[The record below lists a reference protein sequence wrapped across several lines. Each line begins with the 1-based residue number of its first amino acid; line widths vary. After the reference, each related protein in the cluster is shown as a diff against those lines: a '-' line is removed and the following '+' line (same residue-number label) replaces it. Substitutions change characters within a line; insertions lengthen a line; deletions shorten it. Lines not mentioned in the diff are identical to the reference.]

1 MSNKG
6 DFVRYILH
14 KREPIVD
21 FKNIG
26 GGKATNMA
34 SMSQKGFPI
43 PEWLCLTTQA
53 YEKFLESNRLY
64 DIFDTTKEVS
74 ELSKTVRDAFLKN
87 KIPEDILTQLYV
99 ELEKINLT
107 NSFLAIRSSGLD
119 EDSADHSFAGQFSS
133 FLYQKSKEEIELSI
147 RECWASA
154 YTERALSYRIKKGLP
169 IEGLSVGV
177 VIQKMV
183 NSEKSGVSFSRN
195 AINPLDRDNLLIS
208 SSYGQCEGIVSGE
221 IDTDEILVN
230 RSNFTFDAKVMK
242 KEEMLIQSDKINDHG
257 HMLKK
262 VSVPDE
268 KQEELSINDK
278 EIAEISKLVLKLEVE
293 FESPQ
298 DCEWAIE
305 NGQVYLVQTRP
316 ITTLPNEELF
326 NDKYMRD
333 LEVLWDNSNIVE
345 SYSGVTSPLTFS
357 FASYAYQQ
365 VYIQFCE
372 IMGVPDNIIKDF
384 SAMFRNMLCLMRGRI
399 YYNLINWYKL
409 VLLLPG
415 AGENKSF
422 MNTMMGVRDGTND
435 SVQKLFEELD
445 RMPKYSF
452 FKKLNVNL
460 KTLYRYINIDSII
473 KEFTDNFNSIYEVFR
488 KKDYKNLT
496 LREQKNDFHVLENKI
511 LTSWKAPI
519 INDYLCM
526 IFFGVL
532 KKLTE
537 KWVKTDGDLSNLQ
550 NDLLCGQGNL
560 DSTEPTKHLM
570 RMAKRFDE
578 GDDAFKQYLT
588 STDIDDLAKD
598 QNVLS
603 HFEEFL
609 DKYGFR
615 CANELKLEEN
625 DLHDDPSF
633 AINAVV
639 SYIKTKSYSI
649 EEMEKREQE
658 IKRKAEQ
665 IIFNQMSGVKLKFY
679 MWIVGQTRKAVKNRE
694 NLRFLRTKVFGV
706 ARNIFRGMGYR
717 FKDLDLIDHYKDI
730 FYLTHQEII
739 AYIEGRSLFGDM
751 KSIVEERKVQFK
763 EYDETNPPPD
773 RFFTFGPAAIF
784 NNETSLL
791 DATNLIVFELPES
804 QDPNTL
810 YGVPCCPGEVEG
822 EVRVAMNPKDANGL
836 SGEIL
841 VTERTDPGWV
851 PLYPSCSG
859 LLIERGSLLSHSA
872 VVARELGLPTIV
884 GVNGGLIKKLESGM
898 KVKVNAGIGE
908 IKIIEE

>member
-1 MSNKG
+1 MR
-6 DFVRYILH
+6 FILH
-14 KREPIVD
+14 KSESISD

-34 SMSQKGFPI
+34 NMSQKGFPI
-43 PEWLCLTTQA
+43 PEWLCLTTDA
-53 YEKFLESNRLY
+53 YHSFIDDNKLQ
-64 DIFDTTKEVS
+64 DVFDKSLEVS
-74 ELSKTVRDAFLKN
+74 ELSRKVREEFIKN
-87 KIPEDILTQLYV
+87 EIPQNILDKIYT
-99 ELEKINLT
+99 EL
-107 NSFLAIRSSGLD
+107 NSIGLEGAYLAIRSSGLD

-147 RECWASA
+147 KECWASA

-169 IEGLSVGV
+169 IQNLSVGI
-177 VIQKMV
+177 VIQKMI
-183 NSEKSGVSFSRN
+183 NSEKSGVTFSRN
-195 AINPLDRDNLLIS
+195 PIDPTDRENLLIS
-208 SSYGQCEGIVSGE
+208 ASYGQCEGIVSGE

-230 RSNFTFDAKVMK
+230 RSNFTFDAKVTK
-242 KEEMLIQSDKINDHG
+242 KEQKLIQSETINSRG
-257 HMLKK
+257 HMIKNVDVEVELQ
-262 VSVPDE
+262 E
-268 KQEELSINDK
+268 KLCITD
-278 EIAEISKLVLKLEVE
+278 AEIETVSKLALKLEVE
-293 FESPQ
+293 FEKPQ

-305 NGQVYLVQTRP
+305 NGEVYLVQTRP
-316 ITTLPNEELF
+316 ITTLPHEELF
-326 NDKYMRD
+326 NQKHMKD

-384 SAMFRNMLCLMRGRI
+384 SAMFRNMLIIMRGRI

-415 AGENKSF
+415 SSENKSF

-435 SVQKLFEELD
+435 SVQKLFDELD

-452 FKKLNVNL
+452 FKKLKVNL
-460 KTLYRYINIDSII
+460 MTLFRYLNIDNII
-473 KEFTDNFNSIYEVFR
+473 SDFTNNFNNIYEVFR
-488 KKDYKNLT
+488 KKDYKNLS
-496 LREQKNDFHVLENKI
+496 LREQKEDFHVLENKI

-526 IFFGVL
+526 IFFGIL

-537 KWVKTDGDLSNLQ
+537 KWVKVDGDLANLQ

-570 RMAKRFDE
+570 RLARKIDE
-578 GDDAFKQYLT
+578 GDEKFRTYALE
-588 STDIDDLAKD
+588 TDIDDLVKD
-598 QNVLS
+598 RDFMTN
-603 HFEEFL
+603 FDEFL

-615 CANELKLEEN
+615 CANELKLEES

-633 AINAVV
+633 AVNAVV
-639 SYIKTKSYSI
+639 SYIRTKSYSI
-649 EEMEKREQE
+649 EDMEKREKE
-658 IKRKAEQ
+658 IKEKAEK
-665 IIFNQMSGVKLKFY
+665 IIQSQLHGVKLSLY
-679 MWIVGQTRKAVKNRE
+679 MWFVSQTRKAVKNRE

-717 FKDLDLIDHYKDI
+717 FKDLDLIDTHKDI
-730 FYLTHQEII
+730 FFLTHQEII
-739 AYIEGRSLFGDM
+739 AYIEGRSLFGNM
-751 KSIVEERKVQFK
+751 RTIIEERKAQFK
-763 EYDETNPPPD
+763 DYDETNPPPD
-773 RFFTFGPAAIF
+773 RFYSFGPAALF
-784 NNETSLL
+784 NMETTLL

-822 EVRVAMNPKDANGL
+822 EVRVALNPKDATGL
-836 SGEIL
+836 AGEIL

-884 GVNGGLIKKLESGM
+884 GVNGGLIKKLESGI

-908 IKIIEE
+908 IKIIKEEE